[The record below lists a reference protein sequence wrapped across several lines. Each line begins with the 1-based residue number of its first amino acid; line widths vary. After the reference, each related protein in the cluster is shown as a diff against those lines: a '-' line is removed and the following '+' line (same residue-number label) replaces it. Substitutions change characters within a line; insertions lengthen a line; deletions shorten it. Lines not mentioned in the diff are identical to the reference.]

1 MQNLISSKTARFILM
16 VKTKLNAYL
25 LSEHCSDH
33 CSNSDKKTKPI
44 IPAAACYSRLHNE
57 ACSRTGKTQ
66 SSSDGDTH
74 RWDRQ
79 LQAQGDPADY
89 QSNYTKQAHPGEMR
103 GEKFNHL

>member
-1 MQNLISSKTARFILM
+1 M
-16 VKTKLNAYL
+16 VWAKTKQKPK
-25 LSEHCSDH
+25 
-33 CSNSDKKTKPI
+33 KKTKPI

-66 SSSDGDTH
+66 SSFDRDTH

-103 GEKFNHL
+103 GEKFNRL